1 MEALHDI
8 ISAIIGACL
17 MAVFLEAGRNGLKI
31 PRRVVAWFRE
41 LHPYQR
47 AISRAVVPIFA
58 DHDEWVGMSN
68 GQFKRR
74 DYKMMARVYVSHVT
88 LDFPRGSRTFDP
100 GSRGYRAAHHL
111 LKAKENRAKKERL
124 KRDLIVLRQL
134 SSPDQEQAVD

>member
-31 PRRVVAWFRE
+31 PRHVVAWLWE
-41 LHPYQR
+41 LLPYQR

-58 DHDEWVGMSN
+58 NPNEWVSMSN

-74 DYKMMARVYVSHVT
+74 DYKMMARIYDSYVT
-88 LDFPRGSRTFDP
+88 LEFPNGSRTFEP
-100 GSRGYRAAHHL
+100 GSRGYRAAHRL
-111 LKAKENRAKKERL
+111 LKVKETRAKKERL
-124 KRDLIVLRQL
+124 RRDLMVLRQL
-134 SSPDQEQAVD
+134 SSPNQEQAVD